1 MLLQINKEIVMIQI
15 EKNIPLPPEKKRNT
29 YPYKSMD
36 IGESFLVTEG
46 KMQIVCNA
54 NYRASK
60 AMGMKFIARK
70 EGNGVRVWR
79 IE

>member
-1 MLLQINKEIVMIQI
+1 MLHQINKERVMIEI
-15 EKNIPLPPEKKRNT
+15 EKDIPLPAQKKRNT
-29 YPYKSMD
+29 YPYKAMD
-36 IGESFLVTEG
+36 IGESFLVNDG

-60 AMGMKFIARK
+60 AMNMKFIARK

>member
-1 MLLQINKEIVMIQI
+1 MIQI

-29 YPYKSMD
+29 YPYKQMD
-36 IGESFLVTEG
+36 IGESFLVSEG

-54 NYRASK
+54 NYRPSK